1 MMNQYVK
8 VKDEE
13 GLVRDPSSSAILN
26 TDSLAL
32 QSYKTRKAKEAA
44 VDRVLREHDDLRN
57 ELREIKSLLKD
68 LVGQR

>member
-1 MMNQYVK
+1 MMDKYVK
-8 VKDEE
+8 VKDED
-13 GLVRDPSSSAILN
+13 GLVRDTSSSAILN

-44 VDRVLREHDDLRN
+44 IDQVLREHGELKS
-57 ELREIKSLLKD
+57 ELREIKGLLKD

>member
-1 MMNQYVK
+1 MMNQYLK

-13 GLVRDPSSSAILN
+13 GLVRDTSSSAILN

-32 QSYKTRKAKEAA
+32 QSYKTKKAREA
-44 VDRVLREHDDLRN
+44 VIDRVLKEHGELKE
-57 ELREIKSLLKD
+57 ELREIKNLLKD

>member
-1 MMNQYVK
+1 MSDRYLK

-13 GLVRDPSSSAILN
+13 GLVRDPSSLAILN
-26 TDSLAL
+26 TDRLAL
-32 QSYKTRKAKEAA
+32 QSYKTRKARESAIDK
-44 VDRVLREHDDLRN
+44 VLREHGELKE

>member
-1 MMNQYVK
+1 MINRYVK

-44 VDRVLREHDDLRN
+44 VDRVLREHGELKN
-57 ELREIKSLLKD
+57 ELNEIKSLLKE

>member
-1 MMNQYVK
+1 MTMEYLK

-13 GLVRDPSSSAILN
+13 GLVRDTSSSAILN

-32 QSYKTRKAKEAA
+32 KNYKARKVKEAA
-44 VDRVLREHDDLRN
+44 IDRVLKEHDELRQ